1 MELTAETTSRAAAW
15 HFVRDAFRR
24 EGRYVV
30 AAVAAGLVWQAA
42 AIAAPLLISQAIDDG
57 ILGGDRVALAGWC
70 AGLAA
75 LGLVEAGCWGLRHFL
90 AIRNGMRT
98 DAAVR
103 DGIFEHS
110 QRLDASYHDRTPP
123 GELMS
128 RATSDSLLVAR
139 LVDNSGHTFGF
150 LLTVVGTSAVL
161 LWLDWQLAL
170 ILLLPLPLLS
180 IATWRYSGPYSERT
194 KRLQEELGRAS
205 TLVEETISGVRVVKG
220 LGAGSALLARFRA
233 LSDRIVERGLDIAR
247 LDAVFLPLLELLPLL
262 GLIVVLWFGGTRVID
277 GRLTLGEFVA
287 FNAYV
292 VLLVW
297 PLRTLGHRV
306 GTVQRG
312 LGAAERI
319 TDVLRERPRIVDP
332 SRPVR
337 LESARSQGADLVLRD
352 VEFGHDGDSAVLSG
366 LSLSIAAGSSI
377 ALVGPTGSGK
387 STVASL
393 LARFYDVRAGAVLI
407 DGTDI
412 RAARLAD
419 VRQTVG
425 IVFDD
430 TFLFSDTV
438 RANIAFGRPEA
449 TDEEVEQAA
458 RLAGAH
464 DFVVEL
470 PDGYDTVLGE
480 RGFSLSGGQRQRIAI
495 ARALLAD
502 PAVLVLD
509 DATSAVDVTK
519 EHEIVSALAT
529 AMRNRTTL
537 VIAHRPAAIA
547 LADRVALL
555 DDGRIVDTG
564 THEELLRRS
573 ARYRELLD
581 VETNGEPA

>member
-1 MELTAETTSRAAAW
+1 VDQNSDATLRAAAW
-15 HFVRDAFRR
+15 RFVVDAFRR

-57 ILGGDRVALAGWC
+57 ILGGDRVALVGWC
-70 AGLAA
+70 AGLGA
-75 LGLVEAGCWGLRHFL
+75 LGVIEAGCWGLRHFL

-110 QRLDASYHDRTPP
+110 QRLDASYHDRVPP
-123 GELMS
+123 GDLMS

-150 LLTVVGTSAVL
+150 LLTVVGTSGVL

-170 ILLLPLPLLS
+170 ILLLPLPFLS
-180 IATWRYSGPYSERT
+180 IATWRYSGPYSERS

-220 LGAGSALLARFRA
+220 LGAGEALLARFRV
-233 LSDRIVERGLDIAR
+233 LSNRIVERGLDIAR

-277 GRLTLGEFVA
+277 GDLTLGEFVA

-297 PLRTLGHRV
+297 PLRTLGYRV

-319 TDVLRERPRIVDP
+319 TDVLREQPRIVDLGDP
-332 SRPVR
+332 APLEPAGSR
-337 LESARSQGADLVLRD
+337 GAEVELRG
-352 VEFGHDGDSAVLSG
+352 VGFGHDGGSSVLADFR
-366 LSLSIAAGSSI
+366 LRVPAGSSL

-393 LARFYDVRAGAVLI
+393 LARFYDVREGAVLI
-407 DGTDI
+407 DGTDV
-412 RAARLAD
+412 RSARLAD
-419 VRQTVG
+419 VRRAVG
-425 IVFDD
+425 IVFDE
-430 TFLFSDTV
+430 TFLFNDTV

-458 RLAGAH
+458 RVSGAH
-464 DFVVEL
+464 DFIVEL
-470 PDGYDTVLGE
+470 PHAYDTVLGE

-502 PAVLVLD
+502 PAVLILD

-555 DDGRIVDTG
+555 DGGRVADAG

-573 ARYRELLD
+573 ARYRELLN
-581 VETNGEPA
+581 VQANGDPA

>member
-1 MELTAETTSRAAAW
+1 VVSNASSSSRGAAW
-15 HFVRDAFRR
+15 AFVRGAFRR
-24 EGRYVV
+24 EGRYVL
-30 AAVAAGLVWQAA
+30 AAVAAGLLWQAA
-42 AIAAPLLISQAIDDG
+42 AIAAPLLMAQAIDDG
-57 ILGGDRVALAGWC
+57 ILGGDRLALLGWC
-70 AGLAA
+70 AALAA
-75 LGLVEAGCWGLRHFL
+75 LGLIEAACWGVRHFL

-103 DGIFEHS
+103 DGIFRHA
-110 QRLDASYHDRTPP
+110 QRLDASYHDHVAP

-150 LLTVVGTSAVL
+150 LLTVVGVSGVL

-180 IATWRYSGPYSERT
+180 IATWRYSGPYSERS

-220 LGAGSALLARFRA
+220 LGAGEPLLTRFRA
-233 LSDRIVERGLDIAR
+233 LSDRIVERGIDLAR

-277 GRLTLGEFVA
+277 GELTLGEFVA

-297 PLRTLGHRV
+297 PLRTLGQRV
-306 GTVQRG
+306 GTLQRG

-332 SRPVR
+332 HEPVQLDLR
-337 LESARSQGADLVLRD
+337 RSSGADLELRD
-352 VEFGHDGDSAVLSG
+352 VRFGHDGGPPVLSG
-366 LSLSIAAGSSI
+366 LRLRVPAGSSL

-393 LARFYDVRAGAVLI
+393 LARFYDVRDGAVLI
-407 DGTDI
+407 DGVDV
-412 RAARLAD
+412 RAARLSD
-419 VRQTVG
+419 VRRAVG
-425 IVFDD
+425 IVFDE
-430 TFLFSDTV
+430 TFLFNDTV
-438 RANIAFGRPEA
+438 RANIAFGHPDA
-449 TDEEVEQAA
+449 SDAEVEDAA
-458 RLAGAH
+458 RRAGAH
-464 DFVVEL
+464 DFVVDL

-480 RGFSLSGGQRQRIAI
+480 RGLSLSGGQRQRIAI

-529 AMRNRTTL
+529 AMRDRTTL
-537 VIAHRPAAIA
+537 VIAHRPATIA
-547 LADRVALL
+547 LAECVTLL
-555 DDGRIVDTG
+555 DGGRVVDSG
-564 THEELLRRS
+564 THEELLARS
-573 ARYRELLD
+573 ARYRELLAL
-581 VETNGEPA
+581 EPNGDRT

>member
-150 LLTVVGTSAVL
+150 LLTVVGTSVVL

-262 GLIVVLWFGGTRVID
+262 GLIVVLWFGGTRVIE

-319 TDVLRERPRIVDP
+319 TDVLRERPRIGDP

-337 LESARSQGADLVLRD
+337 LESARSQGAELELRD

-366 LSLSIAAGSSI
+366 LSLSVTAGTSI

-449 TDEEVEQAA
+449 TGEEVEQAA

-464 DFVVEL
+464 EFILEL

-480 RGFSLSGGQRQRIAI
+480 RGLSLSGGQRQRIAI

-555 DDGRIVDTG
+555 DHGRIVDTG

-573 ARYRELLD
+573 ARYRELLN
-581 VETNGEPA
+581 VSTNGEPA

>member
-1 MELTAETTSRAAAW
+1 MGRKESTNSRAAAW
-15 HFVRDAFRR
+15 RFVGHAYRR
-24 EGRYVV
+24 EGRFI
-30 AAVAAGLVWQAA
+30 LA
-42 AIAAPLLISQAIDDG
+42 AIAAGLCWQTAAITAPLFISKAIDDG
-57 ILGGDRVALAGWC
+57 IEGGDRGALVAWC
-70 AGLAA
+70 GGLAA
-75 LGLVEAGCWGLRHFL
+75 LGLLEAACWGLRHFL

-103 DGIFEHS
+103 DGIFRHS
-110 QRLDASYHDRTPP
+110 QQLDASYHDRVPP

-150 LLTVVGTSAVL
+150 LLTVVGASAVM
-161 LWLDWQLAL
+161 LWLEWQLAL
-170 ILLLPLPLLS
+170 ILLLPLPLLT
-180 IATWRYSGPYSERT
+180 IATWRYSGPYSERS

-220 LGAGSALLARFRA
+220 LGAGDALLARFRA

-247 LDAVFLPLLELLPLL
+247 LDALFLPLLELLPLL
-262 GLIVVLWFGGTRVID
+262 GLIAVLWFGGTRVLS
-277 GRLTLGEFVA
+277 GELTLGEFVA

-306 GTVQRG
+306 GTLQRG

-319 TDVLRERPRIVDP
+319 TDVLREQPRIVDP
-332 SRPVR
+332 DDPLA
-337 LESARSQGADLVLRD
+337 LEPTGSGGASVELRD
-352 VEFGHDGDSAVLSG
+352 VRFGHDGGAPVLVELK
-366 LSLSIAAGSSI
+366 LSVPAGSSL

-393 LARFYDVRAGAVLI
+393 LARFYDVRDGAVLI
-407 DGTDI
+407 DGVDV
-412 RAARLAD
+412 RSARVAD
-419 VRQTVG
+419 VRRSVG
-425 IVFDD
+425 IVFDE
-430 TFLFSDTV
+430 TFLFSDTA
-438 RANIAFGRPEA
+438 RANIAFGRPDA
-449 TDEEVEQAA
+449 DDEQVERAA

-464 DFVVEL
+464 EFIVDL
-470 PDGYDTVLGE
+470 PDGYETILGE
-480 RGFSLSGGQRQRIAI
+480 RGLSVSGGQRQRLAI

-502 PAVLVLD
+502 PAALVLD

-529 AMRNRTTL
+529 AMRHRTTL

-555 DDGRIVDTG
+555 EGGRVVETG
-564 THEELLRRS
+564 THEELLARS
-573 ARYRELLD
+573 ERYRKLLALD
-581 VETNGEPA
+581 SNGAVA

>member
-393 LARFYDVRAGAVLI
+393 LARFYDVRAGAVLL

-464 DFVVEL
+464 DFLVEL

>member
-1 MELTAETTSRAAAW
+1 M
-15 HFVRDAFRR
+15 
-24 EGRYVV
+24 
-30 AAVAAGLVWQAA
+30 AAVGAGLLWQAA
-42 AIAAPLLISQAIDDG
+42 AILSPLLIAQAIDDG
-57 ILGGDRVALAGWC
+57 ILGGDRRALVLWC

-75 LGLVEAGCWGLRHFL
+75 IGFLEAACWGVRHFL

-103 DGIFEHS
+103 DDIFRQA
-110 QRLDASYHDRTPP
+110 QRLDASYHDRVPP

-128 RATSDSLLVAR
+128 RATSDSLLIAR

-150 LLTVVGTSAVL
+150 LLTVIGVSSVL
-161 LWLDWQLAL
+161 LWMDWQLAL

-180 IATWRYSGPYSERT
+180 IATWRYSGPYSHRS
-194 KRLQEELGRAS
+194 KRLQEELGHAS
-205 TLVEETISGVRVVKG
+205 TLAEETISGVRVVKG
-220 LGAGSALLARFRA
+220 LGAGSALTARFRA
-233 LSDRIVERGLDIAR
+233 LSDRIVERGLDLAR

-262 GLIVVLWFGGTRVID
+262 GLIAVLWFGGNKVIQ
-277 GRLTLGEFVA
+277 GELTLGEFVA

-297 PLRTLGHRV
+297 PLRTLGQRV
-306 GTVQRG
+306 GTLQRG

-319 TDVLRERPRIVDP
+319 SDVLAEQPRIVDP
-332 SRPVR
+332 PDPVGLIPRP
-337 LESARSQGADLVLRD
+337 EGGADLELRS
-352 VEFGHDGDSAVLSG
+352 VRFGHNGEAVLAG
-366 LSLSIAAGSSI
+366 LGLRVPAGSSI

-393 LARFYDVRAGAVLI
+393 LARFYDVVDGAVLI
-407 DGTDI
+407 DGIDV
-412 RAARLAD
+412 RSAKVAD
-419 VRQTVG
+419 VRRAVG
-425 IVFDD
+425 IVFDE

-449 TDEEVEQAA
+449 SNAEVEHAA
-458 RLAGAH
+458 RRAGAH
-464 DFVVEL
+464 DFIIEL
-470 PDGYDTVLGE
+470 PDGYETLLGE
-480 RGFSLSGGQRQRIAI
+480 RGLSLSGGQRQRIAI

-537 VIAHRPAAIA
+537 VIAHRPATIA
-547 LADRVALL
+547 LADSVALL
-555 DDGRIVDTG
+555 ERGRVVETG
-564 THEELLRRS
+564 THAELLERS
-573 ARYRELLD
+573 ARYRELLAL
-581 VETNGEPA
+581 EPNGDES

>member
-1 MELTAETTSRAAAW
+1 MASSVSPSSRAAAW
-15 HFVRDAFRR
+15 RLVGHAYRR
-24 EGRYVV
+24 EGRYIV
-30 AAVAAGLVWQAA
+30 AAVGAGLLWQAA
-42 AIAAPLLISQAIDDG
+42 AILAPLFIARAIDDG
-57 ILGGDRVALAGWC
+57 IRGGDRRALVLVC

-75 LGLVEAGCWGLRHFL
+75 LGLVEAACWGLRHFL

-103 DGIFEHS
+103 DGIFQQA
-110 QRLDASYHDRTPP
+110 QRLDASYHDRVPP

-128 RATSDSLLVAR
+128 RATSDSLLIAR

-150 LLTVVGTSAVL
+150 LLTVVGVSAVL
-161 LWLDWQLAL
+161 LWMDWQLAL

-180 IATWRYSGPYSERT
+180 IATWRYSGPYSERS

-220 LGAGSALLARFRA
+220 LGAGRALTARFRA
-233 LSDRIVERGLDIAR
+233 LSDRIVERGLDLAR

-262 GLIVVLWFGGTRVID
+262 GLIAVLWFGGNKVIE
-277 GRLTLGEFVA
+277 GELTLGEFVA

-297 PLRTLGHRV
+297 PLRTLGQRV
-306 GTVQRG
+306 GTLQRG

-319 TDVLRERPRIVDP
+319 SDVLAARPRIVDP
-332 SRPVR
+332 PEPAA
-337 LESARSQGADLVLRD
+337 LEPEPTGGADVELRNVRFSHNGATVL
-352 VEFGHDGDSAVLSG
+352 DGIQLRVP
-366 LSLSIAAGSSI
+366 AGSSL

-393 LARFYDVRAGAVLI
+393 LGRFYDVGEGAVLI
-407 DGTDI
+407 DGVDI
-412 RAARLAD
+412 RSARVAD
-419 VRQTVG
+419 VRSAVG
-425 IVFDD
+425 IVFDE

-449 TDEEVEQAA
+449 SDEEVTRVA
-458 RLAGAH
+458 RQAGAH
-464 DFVVEL
+464 DFIVEL
-470 PDGYDTVLGE
+470 PDGYDTLLGE
-480 RGFSLSGGQRQRIAI
+480 RGLSLSGGQRQRIAI

-509 DATSAVDVTK
+509 DATSAVDVTM

-529 AMRNRTTL
+529 AMRDRTTL
-537 VIAHRPAAIA
+537 VIAHRPATIA
-547 LADRVALL
+547 LADTVALL
-555 DDGRIVDTG
+555 EDGRVVETG
-564 THEELLRRS
+564 THADLLTRS
-573 ARYRELLD
+573 MRYRELLAL
-581 VETNGEPA
+581 EPNGDAS

>member
-1 MELTAETTSRAAAW
+1 VATKEESDSRAAAW
-15 HFVRDAFRR
+15 RFVGDAFRR

-30 AAVAAGLVWQAA
+30 AAVAAGLAWQAA
-42 AIAAPLLISQAIDDG
+42 AITAPLLISQAIDDG

-70 AGLAA
+70 AGLGV
-75 LGLVEAGCWGLRHFL
+75 LGLIEAACWGLRHFL

-110 QRLDASYHDRTPP
+110 QRLDASYHDRVPP

-139 LVDNSGHTFGF
+139 LIDNSGHTFGY
-150 LLTVVGTSAVL
+150 LLTVVGVSGVL

-180 IATWRYSGPYSERT
+180 IATWRYTGPYSERT

-220 LGAGSALLARFRA
+220 LGAGQALLSRFRP
-233 LSDRIVERGLDIAR
+233 LSDRIVQRGLDIAR
-247 LDAVFLPLLELLPLL
+247 LDAAFLPLLELLPLL
-262 GLIVVLWFGGTRVID
+262 GLIVVLWFGGTRVIE
-277 GRLTLGEFVA
+277 GELTLGEFVA

-292 VLLVW
+292 ILLVW
-297 PLRTLGHRV
+297 PLRTLGYRV

-319 TDVLRERPRIVDP
+319 TDVLRERPRVVDP
-332 SRPVR
+332 REPLP
-337 LESARSQGADLVLRD
+337 LEPAGSHGADVELRN
-352 VEFGHDGDSAVLSG
+352 VGFGHDGRSPVLAELG
-366 LSLSIAAGSSI
+366 LRVPSGSSL

-387 STVASL
+387 STVANL
-393 LARFYDVRAGAVLI
+393 LARFYDVRDGAVLI
-407 DGTDI
+407 DGVDV
-412 RAARLAD
+412 RSARVAD
-419 VRQTVG
+419 VRRTVG
-425 IVFDD
+425 LVFDE

-438 RANIAFGRPEA
+438 RANIAFARPDA
-449 TDEEVEQAA
+449 TRDEVEEAA

-464 DFVVEL
+464 DFIVEL
-470 PDGYDTVLGE
+470 PQGYETVLGE

-502 PAVLVLD
+502 PAVLILD

-555 DDGRIVDTG
+555 DGGRVVDSG
-564 THEELLRRS
+564 THEELIRRS
-573 ARYRELLD
+573 ARYRELLNL
-581 VETNGEPA
+581 EGNGGRS

>member
-1 MELTAETTSRAAAW
+1 VATKEESDSRATAW
-15 HFVRDAFRR
+15 RFVGDAFRR

-30 AAVAAGLVWQAA
+30 AAVAAGLAWQAA
-42 AIAAPLLISQAIDDG
+42 AITAPLLISQAIDDG

-70 AGLAA
+70 AGLGV
-75 LGLVEAGCWGLRHFL
+75 LGLIEAACWGLRHFL

-103 DGIFEHS
+103 DDIFEHS
-110 QRLDASYHDRTPP
+110 QRLDASYHDRVPP

-139 LVDNSGHTFGF
+139 LIDNSGHTFGY
-150 LLTVVGTSAVL
+150 LLTVVGVSGVL

-180 IATWRYSGPYSERT
+180 IATWRYTGPYSERT

-220 LGAGSALLARFRA
+220 LGAGQALLSRFRP

-247 LDAVFLPLLELLPLL
+247 LDAAFLPLLELLPLL
-262 GLIVVLWFGGTRVID
+262 GLIVVLWFGGTRVIE
-277 GRLTLGEFVA
+277 GELTLGEFVA

-292 VLLVW
+292 ILLVW
-297 PLRTLGHRV
+297 PLRTLGYRV

-319 TDVLRERPRIVDP
+319 TDVLRERPRVVDP
-332 SRPVR
+332 RKPLP
-337 LESARSQGADLVLRD
+337 LEPAGSHGADVELRN
-352 VEFGHDGDSAVLSG
+352 VGFGHDGSSPVLAEFE
-366 LSLSIAAGSSI
+366 LRVPAGSSL

-387 STVASL
+387 STVANL

-407 DGTDI
+407 DGVDV
-412 RAARLAD
+412 RSARVAD
-419 VRQTVG
+419 VRRTVG
-425 IVFDD
+425 LVFDE

-438 RANIAFGRPEA
+438 RANIAFARPDA
-449 TDEEVEQAA
+449 THDEVEEAA

-464 DFVVEL
+464 DFIVEL
-470 PDGYDTVLGE
+470 PQGYETVLGE

-519 EHEIVSALAT
+519 EHEIVSALAK

-555 DDGRIVDTG
+555 DGGRVVDSG
-564 THEELLRRS
+564 THEELIRRS
-573 ARYRELLD
+573 ARYRELLNL
-581 VETNGEPA
+581 EGNGGRS

>member
-1 MELTAETTSRAAAW
+1 VVTKEESNSRAAAW
-15 HFVRDAFRR
+15 RFVGDAFRR

-30 AAVAAGLVWQAA
+30 AAVAAGLAWQAA
-42 AIAAPLLISQAIDDG
+42 AIVAPLLISQAIDDG
-57 ILGGDRVALAGWC
+57 ILGGDRVALVGWC
-70 AGLAA
+70 AGLGV
-75 LGLVEAGCWGLRHFL
+75 LGLIEAACWGLRHFL

-110 QRLDASYHDRTPP
+110 QRLDASYHDRVPP

-139 LVDNSGHTFGF
+139 LIDNSGHTFGYV
-150 LLTVVGTSAVL
+150 LTVVGVSGIL

-180 IATWRYSGPYSERT
+180 IATWRYTGPYSERT

-220 LGAGSALLARFRA
+220 LGAGRALLDRFRP

-247 LDAVFLPLLELLPLL
+247 LDAAFLPLLELLPLL

-277 GRLTLGEFVA
+277 GELTLGEFVA

-292 VLLVW
+292 ILLVW
-297 PLRTLGHRV
+297 PLRTLGYRV

-319 TDVLRERPRIVDP
+319 TDVLRERPRVVDP
-332 SRPVR
+332 GEPVP
-337 LESARSQGADLVLRD
+337 LEPVGSNGAEVELRN
-352 VEFGHDGDSAVLSG
+352 VGFGHDSGSPVLADFM
-366 LSLSIAAGSSI
+366 LKVPPGSSL

-387 STVASL
+387 STVANL
-393 LARFYDVRAGAVLI
+393 LARFYDVRDGAVLI
-407 DGTDI
+407 DGVDI
-412 RAARLAD
+412 RSTRVAD
-419 VRQTVG
+419 VRRTVG
-425 IVFDD
+425 IVFDE

-438 RANIAFGRPEA
+438 RANIAFACPEA
-449 TDEEVEQAA
+449 THEEVEEAA

-464 DFVVEL
+464 DFIVEL
-470 PDGYDTVLGE
+470 PQGYETVLGE

-555 DDGRIVDTG
+555 DGGRVVDSG
-564 THEELLRRS
+564 THEELIRRS
-573 ARYRELLD
+573 ARYRALLNLGTD
-581 VETNGEPA
+581 GERS